1 MPWTFGHVRSFIN
14 SSALAVHGPA
24 TERFENHA
32 PCGACQASFSAT
44 TTEIWLTIGFDKRY
58 ASHEIG
64 SSTQFFALGFQQF
77 GNPTIDDLKA
87 NGYLPGDKPP
97 RKRK

>member
-1 MPWTFGHVRSFIN
+1 M
-14 SSALAVHGPA
+14 
-24 TERFENHA
+24 
-32 PCGACQASFSAT
+32 
-44 TTEIWLTIGFDKRY
+44 TEIWLTIGFDKRF

-77 GNPTIDDLKA
+77 GNPTIDYLKA
-87 NGYLPGDKPP
+87 NGRLPGDKPA

>member
-1 MPWTFGHVRSFIN
+1 M
-14 SSALAVHGPA
+14 
-24 TERFENHA
+24 
-32 PCGACQASFSAT
+32 
-44 TTEIWLTIGFDKRY
+44 TEIWLTIGFNKRY

-77 GNPTIDDLKA
+77 GKPTIDDMKV